1 MSAWS
6 FIRFPPTD
14 PSTCRAAERSDF
26 GEEAADFGFRVCIA
40 RDGAPAAKR
49 ARRTIQYMK
58 LPAACRCLFAIAAF
72 TSSLLATPSTQIWS
86 PSTDVQPYKV
96 WHLGLD
102 SYTRTTSKGA
112 VTNNV
117 YDAGLTVGVLPYEKV
132 QLETGIDYLET
143 GTNSAADH
151 SPIYF
156 NAKLGT
162 PEGSLG
168 SGSPAFAVGGYNFG
182 TKTGVTTQNIAYGLL
197 AKTLPKTSSL
207 PSLGRISLGYYRG
220 SKRVLVDENGYAA
233 EDGMILTWDRTM
245 SEISDKLW
253 LAVDYASGRSANGA
267 LNFGFAWS
275 FAKNTS
281 VIFAYDIYNNKK
293 TGGKD
298 TVTIQLD
305 INFP

>member
-1 MSAWS
+1 MKTLTTLNSMLATAAISSAV
-6 FIRFPPTD
+6 F
-14 PSTCRAAERSDF
+14 
-26 GEEAADFGFRVCIA
+26 
-40 RDGAPAAKR
+40 
-49 ARRTIQYMK
+49 
-58 LPAACRCLFAIAAF
+58 
-72 TSSLLATPSTQIWS
+72 ATPSTQIWS

-112 VTNNV
+112 VPNNV
-117 YDAGLTVGVLPYEKV
+117 YDAGLTIGVLPYEKV

-143 GTNSAADH
+143 GTNSSADR

-156 NAKLGT
+156 NAKLGV
-162 PEGSLG
+162 PEGTIG
-168 SGSPAFAVGGYNFG
+168 SGLPAFAVGGYNFG
-182 TKTGVTTQNIAYGLL
+182 TKSGVTTQNIAYGLI
-197 AKTLPKTSSL
+197 AKTLPKTRSL
-207 PSLGRISLGYYRG
+207 PSLGRVSVGYYRG
-220 SKRVLVDENGYAA
+220 SQRVLLDDTGRAA
-233 EDGMILTWDRTM
+233 EDGVILTWDRTM

-298 TVTIQLD
+298 TVTVQLD